1 MPDQAHLIPE
11 SLDEFTATLEP
22 PDPGVVSGYNPT
34 ACGGGLV
41 ECAALTSA
49 ETTARE
55 EMTKFLTSVVRG
67 FQAYEQIATACRNTY
82 QSGDQRSAAT
92 IAKASD
98 HVTEN

>member
-1 MPDQAHLIPE
+1 MPDLAHLIPE
-11 SLDEFTATLEP
+11 SLDAFNAALVP
-22 PDPGVVSGYNPT
+22 PDPGVVSGYHPT

-41 ECAALTSA
+41 ECTTLTSA
-49 ETTARE
+49 ETAARD
-55 EMTKFLTSVVRG
+55 EMTRFLTSVVRG

-82 QSGDQRSAAT
+82 LSGDHRSAAT